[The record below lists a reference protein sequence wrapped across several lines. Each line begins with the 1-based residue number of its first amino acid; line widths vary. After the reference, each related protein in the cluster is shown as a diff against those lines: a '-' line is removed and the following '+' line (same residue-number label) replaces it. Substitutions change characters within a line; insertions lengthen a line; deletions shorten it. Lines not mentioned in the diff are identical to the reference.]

1 MVSFSKFSPFSVSVL
16 RLAQIA
22 CLSLL
27 CHNVASAQSSSL
39 PTDRARIVIATIP
52 DAYDPSGPGLKV
64 LRTDTNSPLRAGTA
78 WIWDKPPQEQPES
91 YYASMRAK
99 GLNSVRMILFDIWET
114 EAYTPS
120 PVFTPTDWNDPE
132 YRTRTLARMER
143 SVNFASANGMYVIIN
158 SHNKIP
164 EYNAAYADALWTY
177 VAPYFANRTHVIYE
191 AANEPMHGIGRNG
204 DLEADLP
211 GRLQQ
216 LKITY
221 NIIRAAAPDTHVM
234 VFSPPGINDYAFGT
248 GMGNLAE
255 SFAALPGTVDWNKTS
270 LAYHLY
276 NTDGAWLHQ
285 AQNLRNLHSRF
296 AGWPSENNFPSSLS
310 NETLGITDTWRS
322 GSFPGH
328 EHINQTC
335 EFLGLG
341 WSMWNI
347 NGQEQLDRNWPIL
360 WADAVAKG
368 YTWTPDAWTPE
379 TLVRQ

>member
-1 MVSFSKFSPFSVSVL
+1 M

-39 PTDRARIVIATIP
+39 STDRARIVIATIP
-52 DAYDPSGPGLKV
+52 DAYNPSGPGLKV

-120 PVFTPTDWNDPE
+120 PVFTPTNWNDLA

-158 SHNKIP
+158 CHNKIP

-204 DLEADLP
+204 NLEAEMP

-216 LKITY
+216 LKTTY

-234 VFSPPGINDYAFGT
+234 ILSPPGINDAAFGT

-255 SFAALPGTVDWNKTS
+255 SFAALPGAVDWNNTS

-276 NTDGAWLHQ
+276 NTDGAWLPQ

-296 AGWPSENNFPSSLS
+296 AGWPSENNFPNSIS

-341 WSMWNI
+341 WSMWHI
-347 NGQEQLDRNWPIL
+347 NGQVQLDRNWPIL

-379 TLVRQ
+379 ALVRQ